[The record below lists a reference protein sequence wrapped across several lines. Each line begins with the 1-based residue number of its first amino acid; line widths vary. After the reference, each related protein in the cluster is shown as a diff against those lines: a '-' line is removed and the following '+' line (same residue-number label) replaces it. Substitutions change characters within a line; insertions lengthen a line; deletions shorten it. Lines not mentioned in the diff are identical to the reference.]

1 MSAHA
6 VSIRVN
12 SRLKTYKIRRDPM
25 AWQGP
30 FVDFVVRYGIQ
41 KLAKQLD
48 VRLCTV
54 YQWINGQ
61 WSPTRDKAKQI
72 ARIALES
79 GVILTSD
86 DVLDHHALLADD
98 FCPARD
104 FRFDVRRKFLGRRDH
119 RFKHLW
125 RHEALLKRRVTQNF
139 PRTIFADSV
148 LIEQGAT
155 IMPSVRNE
163 PLEMA
168 APMSR

>member
-1 MSAHA
+1 VGLGNFGEWSPTSPKLCRGATVSAHA

-12 SRLKTYKIRRDPM
+12 SRLKTYKIRRDPT

-79 GVILTSD
+79 GVILTTD
-86 DVLDHHALLADD
+86 DVLDHREQVRVRAEHVNSALVKAQQSQ
-98 FCPARD
+98 A
-104 FRFDVRRKFLGRRDH
+104 
-119 RFKHLW
+119 
-125 RHEALLKRRVTQNF
+125 A
-139 PRTIFADSV
+139 
-148 LIEQGAT
+148 
-155 IMPSVRNE
+155 
-163 PLEMA
+163 A
-168 APMSR
+168 APKEEQCPQLRP